1 MFDGFLDH
9 SKTEDDL
16 EASATLSSIKSS
28 VNDLMDK
35 LSIDLRTAELWISYI
50 RYVEVAKL
58 FIHPER
64 LGDWHLHLYAMSQ
77 MMNLFAATGHVH
89 NAKSSHMYLQ
99 MMYELP
105 DKYPWL

>member
-1 MFDGFLDH
+1 MKEVKQLFDVFLDH

-16 EASATLSSIKSS
+16 EASATLSSIKYP

-35 LSIDLRTAELWISYI
+35 LSIDSRTAKLWIAYI

-58 FIHPER
+58 FIRAER
-64 LGDWHLHLYAMSQ
+64 LGDWHLHLYAVSQ

-89 NAKSSHMYLQ
+89 
-99 MMYELP
+99 
-105 DKYPWL
+105 